1 MNKFFK
7 ILPAAAIVVGLAG
20 SAFTDVFK
28 ADTKQGKVQQQLH
41 WYNNDGTE
49 YLGLSEEP
57 STGCTA
63 PGVGC
68 AKGYAEIPDNPQADP
83 ADETRAF
90 N

>member
-1 MNKFFK
+1 MIKKFK
-7 ILPAAAIVVGLAG
+7 ILPAAAIVVALAG
-20 SAFTDVFK
+20 SAFTGVFK
-28 ADTKQGKVQQQLH
+28 ANSTQEKAQQQLH

-68 AKGYAEIPDNPQADP
+68 AKGYEEIPNNPQVDEAD
-83 ADETRAF
+83 ATRAF